1 MTKKQIKKH
10 AAQILAW
17 EKIRQDPDAS
27 KKQKY
32 EAEQNIN
39 QLTNMIMELPHGQG
53 LTILMEIDDIIQRQV
68 ASNNES
74 IKQGD
79 N

>member
-10 AAQILAW
+10 AAQILTW
-17 EKIRQDPDAS
+17 EKIRQDPEAS

-32 EAEQNIN
+32 DAEQNIN

-53 LTILMEIDDIIQRQV
+53 MAILMEIDDIIQHQV
-68 ASNNES
+68 ASEKS
-74 IKQGD
+74 L
-79 N
+79 